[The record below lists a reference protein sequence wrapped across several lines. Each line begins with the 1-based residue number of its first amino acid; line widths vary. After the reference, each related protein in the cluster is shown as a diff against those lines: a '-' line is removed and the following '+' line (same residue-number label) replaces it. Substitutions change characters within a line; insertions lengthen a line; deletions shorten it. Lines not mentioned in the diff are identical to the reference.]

1 MAIPNSLNTLY
12 LLLEGNAAFSELPN
26 SRQHFG
32 GDVPPGSRGF
42 DTGRSA
48 TTEDCVGKNGR

>member
-26 SRQHFG
+26 SRQHFS
-32 GDVPPGSRGF
+32 DEVPPGSREF
-42 DTGRSA
+42 DSGRSA
-48 TTEDCVGKNGR
+48 TPEDRI